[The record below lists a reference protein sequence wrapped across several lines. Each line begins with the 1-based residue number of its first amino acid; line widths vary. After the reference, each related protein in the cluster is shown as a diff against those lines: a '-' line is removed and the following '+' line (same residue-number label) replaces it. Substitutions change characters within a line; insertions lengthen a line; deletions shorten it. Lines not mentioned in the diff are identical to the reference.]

1 MRAHTV
7 ENENLPRKMVRVPWR
22 HNVHPRQGR
31 VVPSDT
37 GALDRCASG
46 VTWELDA
53 GELSCLIVDARFSI
67 TVHTILQVDKN
78 ALLATVDWCAPA

>member
-1 MRAHTV
+1 MHTV
-7 ENENLPRKMVRVPWR
+7 ENENLPRKLVRAPL
-22 HNVHPRQGR
+22 HHSVHPRQGR

-37 GALDRCASG
+37 DARDYCASG

-67 TVHTILQVDKN
+67 TVHTILHVDKN